1 MAAQHYNS
9 CPFMAMKS
17 TKLKHFNLDDKK
29 KGGISLP
36 SCSLH
41 PYHKKN
47 GESSYSPYQQMS
59 DCFPLWH
66 FFFFFPVLLST
77 LPALHFS
84 TIKKKSA
91 HPPYSLFS
99 SYLKKKGGND
109 LLPVN
114 TILPDFFFPLAF
126 LFSSPRL
133 APLSNTYV
141 LRQQHKARH
150 RSLKRPKFFFYQI
163 KFKFFFIINMLKQRY

>member
-29 KGGISLP
+29 KKGGISLP
-36 SCSLH
+36 SCSFFYFKKKKCTPSLLLVLFI
-41 PYHKKN
+41 PKKN
-47 GESSYSPYQQMS
+47 
-59 DCFPLWH
+59 
-66 FFFFFPVLLST
+66 
-77 LPALHFS
+77 
-84 TIKKKSA
+84 
-91 HPPYSLFS
+91 
-99 SYLKKKGGND
+99 GGND

-114 TILPDFFFPLAF
+114 TILPDFFFLAF

-163 KFKFFFIINMLKQRY
+163 KFKIFFYNKHVKTKILKSRNRI